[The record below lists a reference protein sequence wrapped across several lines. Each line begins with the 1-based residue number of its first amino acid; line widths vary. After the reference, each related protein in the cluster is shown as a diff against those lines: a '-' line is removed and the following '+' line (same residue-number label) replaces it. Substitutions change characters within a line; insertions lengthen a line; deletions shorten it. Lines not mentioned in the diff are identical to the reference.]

1 MRNIAK
7 VDKKHYEKGAA
18 PHLAK
23 KKKRKRKKKA
33 KATLL
38 CCFCVYVFSH
48 GGGVVL
54 VQATRDMLHGVS
66 VRVEGGSVALVETQK
81 DRTPFFQARD

>member
-1 MRNIAK
+1 M
-7 VDKKHYEKGAA
+7 
-18 PHLAK
+18 
-23 KKKRKRKKKA
+23 
-33 KATLL
+33 
-38 CCFCVYVFSH
+38 
-48 GGGVVL
+48 VL